1 MTWNPSGRAWGGKV
15 GRIGKSMIAPD
26 VGVHSGKE
34 MLQAVKQ
41 KGQSKTRF

>member
-1 MTWNPSGRAWGGKV
+1 MTRNPSGRAWDGEAGSI
-15 GRIGKSMIAPD
+15 GRSTVAPD

-34 MLQAVKQ
+34 VSQAVKQ